1 MNRQRGSVGIT
12 QELASFVTEV
22 RLEDVPERVVQLA
35 KVHALDALAAGFV
48 GSGLPWSRI
57 VAEMVLEQEGREEVS
72 VFGLSRQVPAAQGA
86 LLNGTR
92 ISAFEAEYSGHL
104 SHTASTVTPAA
115 LAIGERNGSSGPD
128 VLLALIVGSE
138 VGCRIGLSQTKA
150 VEEERGFHNPGV
162 NGPLAAAAA
171 AGKLLGLDAQT
182 QASAF
187 GIAGSHS
194 AGLAEFAWDGS
205 MVKRLHLGRASQHGL
220 ESALLASKGFTGPS
234 TVIEGRF
241 GLLHAFS
248 PAPKPAQVLLE
259 LGDEWR
265 LERSRMKMYPC
276 KGHGQ
281 YVVPAFQELKK
292 LYEVDISAVSR
303 IHIRTSKPDRML
315 QERYLNPHPTTH
327 LGAQYSLPFVS
338 AVALV
343 RDLDDPLQ
351 FDESVLEDKE
361 ILRLA
366 PLVTW
371 EAIPP
376 ADDGSFRL
384 ELQVATDGNCYEVQ
398 TGSPVGSLA
407 NPATAADIE
416 DKFIRYSQHI
426 LAEDRQ
432 RHTIETLRDLENV
445 ANIRELTEMLRV

>member
-1 MNRQRGSVGIT
+1 MGIT
-12 QELASFVTEV
+12 QELAGFVAKIA
-22 RLEDVPERVVQLA
+22 LEDVPDRVVQLA

-57 VAEMVLEQEGREEVS
+57 VAEMVLEQDGREEVS
-72 VFGLSRQVPAAQGA
+72 VFGLSRRVPAAHGA

-115 LAIGERNGSSGPD
+115 LAIGERDGLSGRD
-128 VLLALIVGSE
+128 VLLSLIVGSE

-171 AGKLLGLDAQT
+171 TGKLLGLDAQT

-187 GIAGSHS
+187 GIAASHS

-220 ESALLASKGFTGPS
+220 ESALLAMKGFTGPS
-234 TVIEGRF
+234 TVIEGQF

-248 PAPKPAQVLLE
+248 PAPRLDQVLLE

-281 YVVPAFQELKK
+281 YVIPAIQKLKQ
-292 LYEVDISAVSR
+292 LNEVETRAITGV
-303 IHIRTSKPDRML
+303 HIKTSKPERML
-315 QERYLNPHPTTH
+315 QDRYLNPYPTTH
-327 LGAQYSLPFVS
+327 LGAQYSLPFVI
-338 AVALV
+338 AVALA

-351 FDESVLEDKE
+351 FDESVLDDKE

-371 EAIPP
+371 EAVSP

-384 ELQVATDGNCYEVQ
+384 ELEVTTNGSRFEVR

-416 DKFIRYSQHI
+416 DKFLRYSRHLLSEDQQSHI
-426 LAEDRQ
+426 IRTVNDLENLPNIRGL
-432 RHTIETLRDLENV
+432 TETLR
-445 ANIRELTEMLRV
+445 A